1 MTSPNF
7 LKKLPPSAKNKK
19 PNTLKTK
26 QFKQMK
32 MKPVTINIKAIN

>member
-19 PNTLKTK
+19 PNTSKTK
-26 QFKQMK
+26 QYMHVNSK
-32 MKPVTINIKAIN
+32 MHKIR